1 MKSFRKV
8 LAEVICRFMYKIEHN
23 FYPLSSRSIKI
34 VKQRSLVAV
43 ILFIFLFS
51 IIILRLAYIMVIN
64 GTMTKTNES
73 YIPTIVS
80 RADILDRCGAVIA
93 TSLPTVSLY
102 ACPHEILDL
111 EEAIEKI
118 IYVFQGLD
126 KEDLK
131 KKISSSKKF
140 LWIKRNLSPQQ
151 EQAVLNQG
159 IPGLHFLKTERR
171 VYPDQNLLAHVIG
184 GTDIDNVGIAGI
196 EKVFDETLRAS
207 DNPIILSIDM
217 KIQHAVHD
225 ELQRSLSE
233 FNAVGGAAIVMDI
246 ALGEIISLVSLP
258 DFDPNKT
265 SNPNE
270 KERFNMA
277 TSSAIEPGSSAKMFN
292 TTMALESGKVTPFTR
307 FDARFPLKVGRH
319 TVHDF
324 RGKGTFLSVEEIL
337 KYSSNIGS
345 AKIAL
350 EVGITEQKRFFKH
363 IGLLDTISC
372 ELPETQQPLYPRQWS
387 EASAITISYGHGIA
401 FSPLHIITVFSGIIN
416 DGVLNMP
423 TLLKREVRNTGR
435 RVISSKTSRQMKIL
449 ARINVTEGANRFAE
463 VHGYCVGGKSGTAE
477 KVKGRSYSKH
487 SNYCGFI
494 GAFPM
499 TAPKYAVY
507 VVLDEPK
514 ATPKTY
520 GYATAGWNATP
531 TAARIIKRIGPIL
544 GVIASKNQEPDWKE
558 ILRKETR

>member
-1 MKSFRKV
+1 
-8 LAEVICRFMYKIEHN
+8 MYKIERN

-34 VKQRSLVAV
+34 AKRRTLLAISVFV
-43 ILFIFLFS
+43 ILFF
-51 IIILRLAYIMVIN
+51 IIILRLVHIMIIN
-64 GTMTKTNES
+64 GTIAKTIDS
-73 YIPTIVS
+73 YTPVIVS
-80 RADILDRCGAVIA
+80 RADILDRHGIVIA

-102 ACPHEILDL
+102 ACPHEILDIK
-111 EEAIEKI
+111 EAIEKI
-118 IYVFQGLD
+118 TFVFQGID
-126 KEDLK
+126 KDELRA
-131 KKISSSKKF
+131 KISSSKKF

-151 EQAVLNQG
+151 EQAILNQG

-171 VYPDQNLLAHVIG
+171 VYPDKNLLAHVIG
-184 GTDIDNVGIAGI
+184 GTDIDNIGISGI

-225 ELQRSLSE
+225 ELQKGIDE
-233 FNAVGGAAIVMDI
+233 FNAIRGAAIVMEI
-246 ALGEIISLVSLP
+246 ATGEIISLVSLP
-258 DFDPNKT
+258 DFDPNKN

-292 TTMALESGKVTPFTR
+292 TTMALESGKVTPFTQ

-319 TVHDF
+319 TIHDF
-324 RGKGTFLSVEEIL
+324 RGKSTFLSVEEIL

-350 EVGITEQKRFFKH
+350 EIGVSEQKRFFKH

-372 ELPETQQPLYPRQWS
+372 ELLETQHPIYPRQWT

-401 FSPLHIITVFSGIIN
+401 FSPLHIVTVFSGIMN
-416 DGVLNMP
+416 DGILNMP
-423 TLLKREVRNTGR
+423 TLLKRETSNTGR
-435 RVISSKTSRQMKIL
+435 RIISSKTSKQMQIL
-449 ARINVTEGANRFAE
+449 ARINVTEGLNRFAE
-463 VHGYCVGGKSGTAE
+463 VPGYCVGGKSGTAE
-477 KVKGRSYSKH
+477 KVKGKSYSKN

-514 ATPKTY
+514 VTPKTF
-520 GYATAGWNATP
+520 GYATAGWNAAP
-531 TAARIIKRIGPIL
+531 TAAKIIKRIGPMF
-544 GVIASKNQEPDWKE
+544 GVTALKDQEPDWKSALKKAS
-558 ILRKETR
+558 I